1 MRHKI
6 PEHIHYIISRLQ
18 NSGFETYLVGGAV
31 RDLLFGL
38 EPKDFD
44 ISTSATP
51 EQIRRIFGGKHTRII
66 GRRFRL
72 IHFYHGKDIVEI
84 STFRKE
90 PPQNRE
96 GGEDA
101 DKPFH
106 DNEFGSAYEDA
117 WRRDFTVNAIFYDP
131 VKEKVIDHTG
141 QGMEDLNSRTV
152 RCIGV
157 PSKRLQEDPVRILRA
172 LKLKAQYD
180 FMLEEGT
187 EKAVQENMHLIRNA
201 SISRLSLELQKILQK
216 PFSDKMFKV
225 FHHHGFLSYF
235 LPFLHERWDTAE
247 CDYGM
252 RLLAEKNRRVLEG
265 RYRDSASLTLAATIL
280 PFVETKHG
288 NLGTL
293 WENFFGIDKEMR
305 KMVNSLIFPCY
316 FPRLINASAV
326 KILLLQPYLF
336 SMTREGKI
344 RSNRKFDHARE
355 LLIIQNT
362 IQWKNPEF
370 DAYWN

>member
-1 MRHKI
+1 MKHKI
-6 PEHIHYIISRLQ
+6 PEHVHYVISRLQ
-18 NSGFETYLVGGAV
+18 DSGFETYLVGGAV

-72 IHFYHGKDIVEI
+72 IHFYHGRDIVEI

-90 PPQNRE
+90 PQRNGTDE
-96 GGEDA
+96 KEK

-106 DNEFGSAYEDA
+106 DNEYGSAYEDA

-141 QGMEDLNSRTV
+141 QGMEDLNTRTV

-157 PSKRLQEDPVRILRA
+157 PSQRFQEDPVRILRA
-172 LKLKAQYD
+172 LKLKGQYD

-187 EKAVQENMHLIRNA
+187 EKSLRENMHLIEKA

-216 PFSDKMFKV
+216 PFSDKIFKV

-235 LPFLHERWDTAE
+235 LPFLHERWDSAE

-252 RLLAEKNRRVLEG
+252 RLLAEKNHRVLEG
-265 RYRDSASLTLAATIL
+265 KYRDSPSLALASAIL
-280 PFVETKHG
+280 PFVEARF
-288 NLGTL
+288 GTPGSL
-293 WENFFGIDKEMR
+293 WENFMGIEKEVR
-305 KMVNSLIFPCY
+305 KMVNAFIFPCY
-316 FPRLINASAV
+316 FPRLINASAS

-336 SMTREGKI
+336 SMTREGKL
-344 RSNRKFDHARE
+344 RNNRKFEHARE
-355 LLIIQNT
+355 LIIIQNN
-362 IQWKNPEF
+362 IEWKNPEF
-370 DAYWN
+370 DAYWK